1 MMKHLVIT
9 WQGSKRASS
18 SIAEKPSKKSRKNT
32 IDLTEIDKQ
41 VSSYSSVYLLPY
53 LCIWLSNFN
62 VCFRQN
68 IDADLGRVIAKVSS
82 QINPSTS
89 MKVAEKKKEKK
100 KDKRTSQEEP
110 SEQKDNSTQATPVEV
125 LNVEKPKDKKKKKK
139 LKKANSASTTTI
151 LDAPV
156 LDEQLGNPQGANIDK
171 LQDPPKEKISEQNN
185 ESSNSCLRPPSVK
198 VSSHISFLH
207 AGYFT

>member
-100 KDKRTSQEEP
+100 KDKRASQEEP
-110 SEQKDNSTQATPVEV
+110 SEQKDNSTQATPIEV
-125 LNVEKPKDKKKKKK
+125 LNVEKPKDKKKLQYSTNNLATHKMPILTNSKIL
-139 LKKANSASTTTI
+139 LKRKSLSRIMRVRIPAYSLHLLRYLRTLSFCM
-151 LDAPV
+151 
-156 LDEQLGNPQGANIDK
+156 
-171 LQDPPKEKISEQNN
+171 QDIS
-185 ESSNSCLRPPSVK
+185 LR
-198 VSSHISFLH
+198 F
-207 AGYFT
+207 FFF